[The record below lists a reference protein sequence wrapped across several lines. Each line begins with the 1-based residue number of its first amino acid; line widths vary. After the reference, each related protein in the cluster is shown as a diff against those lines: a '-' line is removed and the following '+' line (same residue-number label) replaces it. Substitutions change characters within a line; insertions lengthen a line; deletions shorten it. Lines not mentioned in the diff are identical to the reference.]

1 MTANLWILLVLFYG
15 ISKGVRDGLKK
26 LSMEKSSLMEVLLF
40 HSLLAFLFTVP
51 FSKDI
56 FAIHPAFYG
65 LIFLKSFVIFLAWI
79 FSFKSINKMPLSY
92 FGIMDMSRVVFSTLL
107 GLFLVGETMGVPNI
121 IGLVLVLAGLFL
133 VNLHKSAPSNDDA
146 SKKYVL
152 LTLLSCLLN
161 AMSGAMDKVYTKYVT
176 PGQLQFWYMFFMVA
190 LYIVYVFATK
200 TPVRVSVLKSNAWI
214 WILSILFVLADRALF
229 VANSMEGSKIT
240 IMTLIKQSSVLVT
253 ILFGKFIFKE
263 KHILHKL
270 LCSLLIILGIMIS
283 LI

>member
-56 FAIHPAFYG
+56 FAMPPAFYG

-92 FGIMDMSRVVFSTLL
+92 FGIMDMSRVVFSTLF
-107 GLFLVGETMGVPNI
+107 GLFLVRETMGIPNI
-121 IGLVLVLAGLFL
+121 VGLLFVLAGLFL
-133 VNLHKSAPSNDDA
+133 VNLHKSAPTNDNT
-146 SKKYVL
+146 SRKYVL

-190 LYIVYVFATK
+190 LYIIYVIATK

-263 KHILHKL
+263 KHILYKL
-270 LCSLLIILGIMIS
+270 LCSLLIIVGIMIS